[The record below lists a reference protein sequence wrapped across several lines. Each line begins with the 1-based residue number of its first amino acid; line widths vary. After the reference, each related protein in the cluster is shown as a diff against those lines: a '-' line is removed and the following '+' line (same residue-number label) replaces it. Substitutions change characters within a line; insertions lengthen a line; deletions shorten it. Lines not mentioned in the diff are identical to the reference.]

1 MNKKL
6 KIYSSAAWAL
16 FGDFSNNSTVHGVK
30 YLGEGKRHWAERIF
44 WIIAFLV
51 SVVGCSIM
59 IHKIYEKWQDSPVIV
74 SFAEKSTPVW
84 QIPFPAVTIC
94 PETKAMMKYVNFT
107 KGYNLV
113 HSNASYEMDEN
124 ELRNLE
130 AVAQICDSHLFAGI
144 TLDSGLEAERIVPL
158 LKSITTS
165 LNETTLFCKW
175 RNQIAGCDA
184 FFSEILTEEGFCYT
198 FNILNFDE
206 LFRGEK

>member
-1 MNKKL
+1 
-6 KIYSSAAWAL
+6 
-16 FGDFSNNSTVHGVK
+16 
-30 YLGEGKRHWAERIF
+30 
-44 WIIAFLV
+44 
-51 SVVGCSIM
+51 M

-113 HSNASYEMDEN
+113 HANGSHEMDET
-124 ELRNLE
+124 ELKNLE
-130 AVAQICDSHLFAGI
+130 AVAQICDSHLFVGVS
-144 TLDSGLEAERIVPL
+144 LDSGLEAEEIVPL

-175 RNQIAGCDA
+175 RNQIAGCGE
-184 FFSEILTEEGFCYT
+184 FFTEILTEEGFCYT
-198 FNILNFDE
+198 FNVLNFEE
-206 LFRGEK
+206 LFREEK